1 MADKDTEKSAEVQT
15 GAEGEPRETYG
26 VLFGD
31 FRPGQKDSSDN
42 PMMRSKEATKRP
54 LPKRFYKDVTV
65 GEETDN
71 DGNLLY
77 CVLLDGRKVKSPAKR
92 TVAVPNRALAEA
104 LVAEWAAQETE
115 INPATMPLSRL
126 VNSIRDGVEEARPAM
141 IDEIVAYLNSDFL
154 CYPAT
159 HPERLVQRQ
168 RDHWHPVLNRAEEA
182 LGGRFVQASGI
193 LAVEQSPVMGARL
206 RALWGD
212 LDIFQLGAVHSVMT
226 LTGSALLAFAVW
238 DGFLHADAAWNAAMV
253 DEDWNIELWGEDEEA
268 TKRRAFRRA
277 EYDAAVLVIRAF
289 RD

>member
-1 MADKDTEKSAEVQT
+1 MADKDTERSVEQQT
-15 GAEGEPRETYG
+15 REAGKPRETYG
-26 VLFGD
+26 ALFGD

-42 PMMRSKEATKRP
+42 PMMRSKEAAKRP
-54 LPKRFYKDVTV
+54 LPKRFYKDVAV
-65 GEETDN
+65 GEEAD
-71 DGNLLY
+71 DAGNLLY
-77 CVLLDGRKVKSPAKR
+77 SVLLDGRKVKSPAKK
-92 TVAVPNRALAEA
+92 TVAVPNRMLAEA

-126 VNSIRDGVEEARPAM
+126 VNSIRDGVEEARPAL
-141 IDEIVAYLNSDFL
+141 IDEIVAYLNNDFL

-168 RDHWHPVLNRAEEA
+168 KDHWHPVLNRAENA

-212 LDIFQLGAVHSVMT
+212 LDIFQLGAVHSIMT
-226 LTGSALLAFAVW
+226 LTGSALLAFALW
-238 DGFLHADAAWNAAMV
+238 DGFLDADAAWNAAMV

-277 EYDAAVLVIRAF
+277 EYDAAVLVIQAF
-289 RD
+289 RG